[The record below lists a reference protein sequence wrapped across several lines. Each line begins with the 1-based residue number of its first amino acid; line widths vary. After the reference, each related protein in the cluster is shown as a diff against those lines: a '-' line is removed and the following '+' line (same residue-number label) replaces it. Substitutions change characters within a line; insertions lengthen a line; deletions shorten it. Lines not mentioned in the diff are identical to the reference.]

1 MILFLC
7 AGVILIFS
15 YICYYIVFYSPHK
28 GAGDHYNLPH
38 GVQYEKYRDR
48 MLGYIDDF
56 LNLDCEK
63 VEIISYDGIK
73 LSGRYYHVN
82 ENSGVDICFHGY
94 RGTGI
99 RDFCG
104 GSRIAM
110 GMGRNVILVDQRA
123 HGESAGHSICFGIKE
138 RFDCLSWINYVLC
151 RFGEETDINI
161 YGVSMGAAT
170 VLLASEL
177 DLPENVKHI
186 VADSPYTSAGDII
199 KKVCKDMKIPS
210 VLAYPFIY
218 LGALL
223 FAGIRLDCCDCAKA
237 VKKAKIPILIIHG
250 EDDRFVPCIMSE
262 VIQKANPRLVHR
274 VTFPNAAHGISYI
287 EDKDRY
293 EQLIHSFISSL

>member
-210 VLAYPFIY
+210 VLVYPFIY

-250 EDDRFVPCIMSE
+250 EDDRFVPCKMSE